1 MLGILYWFMI
11 KSLASPEAVYP
22 TVLIAF
28 PIIVFEGNSASSQIS
43 LKIYKASGF
52 FYYSSLS
59 TSPL

>member
-1 MLGILYWFMI
+1 MI